1 MRVRREGLDL
11 APRAHMAER
20 HGSRAWVQT
29 RGALRA
35 AAHGVGR
42 AAAPSSAVPILKAAW
57 PHVVAVHG
65 AHAAPPV
72 AIQLRLHLPQPTHR
86 LVEIDQEDRQGRPT
100 RVVGRPSWRVHHASR
115 GAMWSTWR
123 RHKGAR
129 GIYSGICEMTWLIT
143 KKGVK
148 SRLPGRILEN
158 GPRYL
163 VSHKAG
169 PGYLDLQS
177 RGPGPD
183 YLFTWQPGMF
193 FCTGSVRLTWYTC
206 NMGSSE

>member
-100 RVVGRPSWRVHHASR
+100 RVVGRPRAHHALRVVEVYRCSLLVEACSCSCVAAR
-115 GAMWSTWR
+115 GATWR
-123 RHKGAR
+123 RHKSAR
-129 GIYSGICEMTWLIT
+129 GDIRRKFTI
-143 KKGVK
+143 
-148 SRLPGRILEN
+148 
-158 GPRYL
+158 
-163 VSHKAG
+163 SHKAAINRWTL
-169 PGYLDLQS
+169 PRPAFRAAS
-177 RGPGPD
+177 R
-183 YLFTWQPGMF
+183 
-193 FCTGSVRLTWYTC
+193 S
-206 NMGSSE
+206 

>member
-11 APRAHMAER
+11 APRAHVAER

-100 RVVGRPSWRVHHASR
+100 RVVWRPSWRVHHALRVVEVYRCSLLVEVCR
-115 GAMWSTWR
+115 FSSVARPRCDVEAPKGRAGDIWR
-123 RHKGAR
+123 
-129 GIYSGICEMTWLIT
+129 
-143 KKGVK
+143 K
-148 SRLPGRILEN
+148 S
-158 GPRYL
+158 
-163 VSHKAG
+163 
-169 PGYLDLQS
+169 
-177 RGPGPD
+177 
-183 YLFTWQPGMF
+183 
-193 FCTGSVRLTWYTC
+193 
-206 NMGSSE
+206 